1 MTEIKG
7 KKLICLGL
15 AIVLAAGSSIGCAK
29 KKDEG
34 KNASEYTTAQKPEE
48 SKEDET
54 KDEPTEETTE
64 ESANEKDTTV
74 KNPVPQISR
83 EQIASYSNDVVTWG
97 PGVQMAEDGRAVV
110 CIAFQ

>member
-34 KNASEYTTAQKPEE
+34 KKGGVEGGRKRGKRKEGAVGRQCGSKIKKSLRTT
-48 SKEDET
+48 DL
-54 KDEPTEETTE
+54 
-64 ESANEKDTTV
+64 
-74 KNPVPQISR
+74 
-83 EQIASYSNDVVTWG
+83 
-97 PGVQMAEDGRAVV
+97 
-110 CIAFQ
+110 